1 MVSFGKDIKS
11 KKRIIVTPDVGEAEA
26 VEYLVPKAKHI
37 LVREGERINVGDQI
51 VDGPPDPHDILRIKG
66 ERELARYIVDEIQD
80 VYRLQGVRI
89 NDKHIETVTRQMLRR
104 VKIVDSGDT
113 TMLIGEAVEKNDFIK
128 TNEKIISDGGKP
140 AQAEPLLLGITRAS
154 LSTNSWLSAASFQE
168 TTKVLTDA
176 SCEGKIDNLSGLKE
190 NVIMGRLIPAGTG
203 LPLYSNTDIE
213 ITETEA
219 EVQNTSDQV

>member
-1 MVSFGKDIKS
+1 MAS
-11 KKRIIVTPDVGEAEA
+11 KNNTIVDRIIVTPDVGEAEA

-113 TMLIGEAVEKNDFIK
+113 TMLIGEAVEKNDFMKI
-128 TNEKIISDGGKP
+128 NEKIISDGGKP

>member
-1 MVSFGKDIKS
+1 M
-11 KKRIIVTPDVGEAEA
+11 
-26 VEYLVPKAKHI
+26 
-37 LVREGERINVGDQI
+37 EGA
-51 VDGPPDPHDILRIKG
+51 PDPHEILKIKG

-89 NDKHIETVTRQMLRR
+89 NDKHIETVTRQMLKR

-113 TMLIGEAVEKNDFIK
+113 TLLIGEAVEKNEFIK
-128 TNEKIISDGGKP
+128 ANEKITAEGGTP

-176 SCEGKIDNLSGLKE
+176 SCEGKIDYLTGLKE

-203 LPLYSNTDIE
+203 LPLYSDIDVEINAPVIE
-213 ITETEA
+213 IPDTA
-219 EVQNTSDQV
+219 NSS